1 MGNCTN
7 SAKDTLVAATDL
19 IRVVIAA
26 SPNAQL
32 PSAQQLQLQLQLP
45 AADQQLQLPAA
56 DQQLQSQLQLHDDSL
71 PAAQQLQPRED
82 SGPMMEFVI
91 IDPSTIQKHLNVR

>member
-7 SAKDTLVAATDL
+7 SAKATLVAATDL

-45 AADQQLQLPAA
+45 AADQQLQS
-56 DQQLQSQLQLHDDSL
+56 QSQSQLHDDSL

>member
-7 SAKDTLVAATDL
+7 SAKATLVAATDL

-45 AADQQLQLPAA
+45 AADQQLQS
-56 DQQLQSQLQLHDDSL
+56 QSQSQLHDDSL

-91 IDPSTIQKHLNVR
+91 IDPITIQKHLNVR